1 MKSIRLCAA
10 LMALLAF
17 AVDADAQLRC
27 RQARGSAGSKCC
39 ECAPS
44 FQPSC
49 CAPTIARPCHTN
61 VYNYQRQFVGTT
73 SNCGCGKKGNRDRCR
88 APRVSCGRLNRR
100 GNGCCDTGVGSGCA
114 APCGNSCDPGCA
126 APCGRG
132 SRLARKGCCS
142 ANSCAAPCN
151 TGCAAPCGDSCC
163 GSGRKASRARRVRP
177 CRTPRRG
184 RCGSRNVGC
193 DNTCAPSCAAPRHRE
208 RDCRVRGTRRGCAS
222 NNCCA
227 APCGG
232 ADCCP
237 TAARP
242 VRTRLSR
249 CARVTQRLTAR
260 IARVCGRGNK
270 GAGCCDTGN
279 CCPTVRTK
287 SNGCDPCHIAQ
298 LIYESQTAC
307 YPRQRGNALRG
318 LGRCSCECNPEIMT
332 AFIYS
337 LNDADPGV
345 RHTAANEIEQ
355 QLRRHCCCSAELT
368 SALTCALADCD
379 KGVRREAERA
389 LSRCGYQIV
398 DGCCNTCDGC
408 VNGACNAGNAGN
420 AACCPGGC
428 APVAPVQVPAQ
439 QAIAPEA
446 PAAPAAYFPRQL
458 PQQDA
463 RPISGSRSLSKL
475 FSMAK

>member
-1 MKSIRLCAA
+1 MKSIRICAA

-27 RQARGSAGSKCC
+27 RQARGTTASKCC
-39 ECAPS
+39 ECAPT

-49 CAPTIARPCHTN
+49 CRPTIARPCHTN
-61 VYNYQRQFVGTT
+61 VYNYQRQFVGTC
-73 SNCGCGKKGNRDRCR
+73 SNSGCCKKGNRDRCR
-88 APRVSCGRLNRR
+88 APRSSCGRMNRR
-100 GNGCCDTGVGSGCA
+100 GNGCCDSGCGNGSCA
-114 APCGNSCDPGCA
+114 APCGNADPCCA

-132 SRLARKGCCS
+132 SRLGRRGCCS
-142 ANSCAAPCN
+142 GNSCAAPCGAGCN

-163 GSGRKASRARRVRP
+163 GGRNRGCRSRRVR
-177 CRTPRRG
+177 TPR
-184 RCGSRNVGC
+184 CSRRS
-193 DNTCAPSCAAPRHRE
+193 SCCSVDA
-208 RDCRVRGTRRGCAS
+208 G
-222 NNCCA
+222 CA
-227 APCGG
+227 APCGRGHGRGCQSNTCCSVPAG

-237 TAARP
+237 TGCRTQRTRALNCKRYAR
-242 VRTRLSR
+242 VTSKLQGRLSR
-249 CARVTQRLTAR
+249 L
-260 IARVCGRGNK
+260 VCK
-270 GAGCCDTGN
+270 PSKDAGCCDLGS
-279 CCPTVRTK
+279 CCPTTRVK
-287 SNGCDPCHIAQ
+287 SDGCDPCRVAQ
-298 LIYESQTAC
+298 LIYTSQTAC
-307 YPRQRGNALRG
+307 YPRQRAGALRS
-318 LGRCSCECNPEIMT
+318 LGRCNCVCNPEIMT

-345 RHTAANEIEQ
+345 RQTAANEIEQ
-355 QLRRHCCCSAELT
+355 QLRRNCCCSAELT

-379 KGVRREAERA
+379 RGVRREAEKA
-389 LSRCGYQIV
+389 LRHCGYCVV

-408 VNGACNAGNAGN
+408 VNGGCNAGNCGN

-428 APVAPVQVPAQ
+428 APIAPVQTPVQ